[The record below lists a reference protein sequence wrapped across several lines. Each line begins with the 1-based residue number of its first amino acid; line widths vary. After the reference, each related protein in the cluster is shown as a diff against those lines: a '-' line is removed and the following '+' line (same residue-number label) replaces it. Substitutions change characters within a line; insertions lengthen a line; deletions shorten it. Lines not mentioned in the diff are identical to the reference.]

1 MLKVSLLTLAILI
14 SAFTWGYAQEAS
26 PSATRSSTASPAADS
41 PSSPSSSSLTEALDL
56 YRHGKLDDAVAK
68 YQAIIQQDSKAGD
81 AYAGLARTYLKQEK
95 IQEAFEAAQKGVS
108 SAPDSMAA
116 HTALGEVLF
125 RQAKMGESEQE
136 FVNVV
141 NSGKADPRAYLGLAR
156 IYDAYSLFAKARTM
170 INRAHDRDP
179 NDPEI
184 QRRWMGTLPRG
195 ERIKLLEEYLAKPT
209 NDDAEQYESLQRYLE
224 YLKARSQQPNKSCK
238 LVSKVKATETPLEP
252 MLIDPRH
259 IHGYGLKVKVNG
271 QSSRLLLDTGASGL
285 LINRKMAEKA
295 GLQRLSATKIS
306 GVGDKEGPSGYVA
319 FADSIKIG
327 DLEFQNCPVEVSEK
341 RSVMEDDG
349 LIGADVFSSF
359 LVTIDFPNQKLRL
372 SELPKRPNE
381 TEKEVS
387 LQTSEEDDPAIEPE
401 EHADD
406 KAAIEKKPPSP
417 PPGPQDR
424 YVAPEMQS
432 FTKIFRFGHE
442 LLIPTRVSDAPPK
455 LFLIDTGGFANMIS
469 PDAAREVTKVHSDS
483 RMQIRGLSGTVKNVY
498 SADKAVIQ
506 FSHFKQENQDLIAF
520 DMSKISK
527 HTGTEVSGILGFA
540 MLRML
545 TMKIDYRDGL
555 VDFDYD
561 AKRFGGR

>member
-1 MLKVSLLTLAILI
+1 MLKHSLVSFAVLVTLITCGFAQQSLP
-14 SAFTWGYAQEAS
+14 SAAGTANAS
-26 PSATRSSTASPAADS
+26 PSADS
-41 PSSPSSSSLTEALDL
+41 PSSPISSSLNEALDL
-56 YRHGKLDDAVAK
+56 YRHGKLDDAAAK
-68 YQAIIQQDSKAGD
+68 YQTIIQQDSKAGD

-95 IQEAFEAAQKGVS
+95 TQGAFEAAQKGVS
-108 SAPDSMAA
+108 AAPDSMAA

-141 NSGKADPRAYLGLAR
+141 NSGHADPRAYLGLAR
-156 IYDAYSLFAKARTM
+156 LYDAYSLFAKARTM

-209 NDDAEQYESLQRYLE
+209 NDDAEQHESLQRYLE
-224 YLKARSQQPNKSCK
+224 YLKARAQQPTKSCK
-238 LVSKVKATETPLEP
+238 LVSKVKATETALEP

-259 IHGYGLKVKVNG
+259 IQGYGLKVKVNG

-285 LINRKMAEKA
+285 LINRKMAERA
-295 GLQRLSATKIS
+295 GVERLSATKIT
-306 GVGDKEGPSGYVA
+306 GVGDKEGPGGYVA

-341 RSVMEDDG
+341 RSVMDDDG
-349 LIGADVFSSF
+349 LIGADVFSGF

-387 LQTSEEDDPAIEPE
+387 LQTTEEDDPATEPE

-406 KAAIEKKPPSP
+406 KAAAEKKPSP

-432 FTKIFRFGHE
+432 YTKIFRFGHE
-442 LLIPTRVSDAPPK
+442 LLIPTRVSGAPPK

-506 FSHFKQENQDLIAF
+506 FSHFSQENQDLVAF
-520 DMSKISK
+520 DLSKISK

>member
-1 MLKVSLLTLAILI
+1 MLKTSFLTLVLLVSLGTCG
-14 SAFTWGYAQEAS
+14 FAQEGS
-26 PSATRSSTASPAADS
+26 PSVASNQNASSSANS
-41 PSSPSSSSLTEALDL
+41 PSSPSLNALIETLDL
-56 YRHGKLDDAVAK
+56 YRHGKFDDAAAK
-68 YQAIIQQDSKAGD
+68 YQAIIQQDSKSGD

-95 IQEAFEAAQKGVS
+95 IPEAFEAAQKGISV
-108 SAPDSMAA
+108 APDSMAA
-116 HTALGEVLF
+116 HTGLGEVLF
-125 RQAKMGESEQE
+125 RQAKMVESEQE
-136 FVNVV
+136 FVKVV
-141 NSGKADPRAYLGLAR
+141 NSGHADPRAYLGLAR
-156 IYDAYSLFAKARTM
+156 LYDAYSLFAKARTM

-209 NDDAEQYESLQRYLE
+209 NDDAEQRESLQRYLE
-224 YLKARSQQPNKSCK
+224 YLKARARQPSKSCK
-238 LVSKVKATETPLEP
+238 LVSKVKATEAPLEP

-285 LINRKMAEKA
+285 LINRRMAEKA
-295 GLQRLSATKIS
+295 GLERLSTTKIN
-306 GVGDKEGPSGYVA
+306 GVGDKQGPAGYVA

-327 DLEFQNCPVEVSEK
+327 ELEFQNCPVEISEK
-341 RSVMEDDG
+341 RSVMDDDG

-381 TEKEVS
+381 SEKEVS
-387 LQTSEEDDPAIEPE
+387 LQTTEEDDPATEPE
-401 EHADD
+401 EHGDD
-406 KAAIEKKPPSP
+406 KSAEKKAQS

-424 YVAPEMQS
+424 YVAPEMQNY
-432 FTKIFRFGHE
+432 TKIFRFGHE

-506 FSHFKQENQDLIAF
+506 FSHFRQENQDLISF